1 MKHWRHREDTMRFS
15 LLLPLFLACLGL
27 QSVAHAEERHYVL
40 IFGSESTPR
49 VPRYTHTWATF
60 VKASGEGADAS
71 KYNIDNV
78 FTISWLPASLEVRSF
93 RRSEEGVNLDL
104 ETTLSHVLPRQRV
117 SLWGPFQISQL
128 FYDRA
133 VEQKARLESGIVKYK
148 AVDPNFGPRVP
159 YVSNCIHAI
168 TDLDPE
174 FGRLYYLELRRFGE
188 AASHWAAHQFVNRGR
203 RINLDENL
211 DWITER
217 LGLDNYP
224 IVHRPPPDRRIWA
237 LDRE

>member
-1 MKHWRHREDTMRFS
+1 MRFS
-15 LLLPLFLACLGL
+15 LLLPLLLGCFGWE
-27 QSVAHAEERHYVL
+27 SVAQAEERYYVL

-49 VPRYTHTWATF
+49 EPRYTHTWATF
-60 VKASGEGADAS
+60 VKASGEDTDTS
-71 KYNIDNV
+71 KYNIDEV
-78 FTISWLPASLEVRSF
+78 FTISWLPAKLEIRAL
-93 RRSEEGVNLDL
+93 RLRAEEGANLDL
-104 ETTLSHVLPRQRV
+104 ESTLSYILPRQRV

-128 FYDRA
+128 FYERA
-133 VEQKARLESGIVKYK
+133 VEQRARLESGVVKYK
-148 AVDPNFGPRVP
+148 AIDPNVGPRVP
-159 YVSNCIHAI
+159 YVANCIHAI

-188 AASHWAAHQFVNRGR
+188 AASHWAAHQFVFRGR
-203 RINLDENL
+203 RIHPDEDL
-211 DWITER
+211 DWINQR